1 MAMVK
6 VYLYDYFDGLLKRD
20 RRSTE
25 FATAD
30 AIMGRRATILAESE
44 RLVDEDLL
52 QEDEHVRAANMP
64 PRDLGQV
71 PETPRTPPGETRMG
85 PG

>member
-6 VYLYDYFDGLLKRD
+6 VYLYDYYDGLLKRD
-20 RRSTE
+20 RRSTQ

-30 AIMGRRATILAESE
+30 AIMEKRATVLAESE

-52 QEDEHVRAANMP
+52 QDDEHVRAADMP
-64 PRDLGQV
+64 PRDLGGIGDL
-71 PETPRTPPGETRMG
+71 PRTPPGETRMG